1 MFLNCYL
8 RNYGHIAEYLLVA
21 IIIPLYFQKTD
32 ISLHIWYV
40 HVRIYANGHLPLGM
54 YRMYIFVIMLKVL
67 WNVHLIN
74 CISQKMFHSFSMFF

>member
-40 HVRIYANGHLPLGM
+40 HVHIYANGHLPLGM
-54 YRMYIFVIMLKVL
+54 YVYLCYYVEIL